1 VNTNKALPILLLAIL
16 IYSTAGQAVGAP
28 KESAAAPR
36 TSGDPEVPAT
46 LVAKTVAWQVHWDQ
60 RAGMA
65 SKAPSTLTF
74 KINTNS
80 EAWIDGLK
88 WIICFDDRNGESFPF
103 YVERAPEEMK
113 RDTLPSFARLAKET
127 VKLPAYTD
135 SFHKISAVK
144 ADMRKKLLDAFEQE
158 ACTGKMLAFFKDQ
171 TGQPVEKLRFWI
183 APVDLDFPVLLYT
196 VEGAPYVG
204 KVYFG
209 TRSLK
214 LLYAECNYIT
224 DPGSE
229 AHDQGLKLIKAIKA
243 EGTGFELKNEQLVPV
258 ER

>member
-1 VNTNKALPILLLAIL
+1 MKTTMKKQLSVLLAVL
-16 IYSTAGQAVGAP
+16 VLSASHAVCAP
-28 KESAAAPR
+28 QESSPQ
-36 TSGDPEVPAT
+36 TSGDPEVPVT
-46 LVAKTVAWQVHWDQ
+46 LVAKTVAWQVHWDH
-60 RAGMA
+60 RAGIA

-80 EAWIDGLK
+80 EVWVDGLK
-88 WIICFDDRNGESFPF
+88 WIISFDDRNGELFPF
-103 YVERAPEEMK
+103 SVDHAPECIK
-113 RDTLPSFARLAKET
+113 PDASLPFARLAKAT

-144 ADMRKKLLDAFEQE
+144 AATREKLLDALTHEVG
-158 ACTGKMLAFFKDQ
+158 TDKMLAFFKEQ
-171 TGQPVEKLRFWI
+171 TGQPVEKLRFWV
-183 APVDLDFPVLLYT
+183 APIDLDFPVLLYT

-224 DPGSE
+224 DPDSE
-229 AHDQGLKLIKAIKA
+229 THEQGLKVISGIKV
-243 EGTGFELKNEQLVPV
+243 EGDQFELRNGKLILV
-258 ER
+258 R